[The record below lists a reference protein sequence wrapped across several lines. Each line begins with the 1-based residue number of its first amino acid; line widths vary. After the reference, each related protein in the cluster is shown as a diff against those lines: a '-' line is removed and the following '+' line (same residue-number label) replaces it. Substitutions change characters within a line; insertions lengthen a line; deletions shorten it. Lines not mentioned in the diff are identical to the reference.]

1 MSSFSPRPLLL
12 ILLLW
17 LAGLGAAGQFAK
29 IAVPLSEFGAL
40 YPDAGSGLG
49 WLLSLISV
57 VGIFLGM
64 TAGIIAAKIGYAKLL
79 IWAILLGAVVSAWQ
93 AQIPSFTGMLASR
106 LVEGFSHLVIV
117 VVAPTLIAQYSS
129 ARFRGM
135 AMAFWSTFFG
145 VSFAI
150 VAWFGLPFIS
160 SYGLGNLLLVHSIF
174 MGVLAGLL
182 LLAFRNSG
190 LHIPAS
196 DAALSVKNILRQHV
210 NAYRSP
216 NISAPALGWLFYTL
230 TFVSILAILPS
241 ILPAEGDAQLIGL
254 LPLISIAASL
264 VLVSFLLTF
273 TSAVSIVIVGFLLAV
288 GILLLALMGLPTS
301 IAFMGLFV
309 VLGLIQGAS
318 FAAVTQLN
326 SSTNN
331 RALANGAMAQ
341 MGNLGNTVGTPLL
354 FAVLGQ
360 FGITGLLLT
369 ICSLYAVGAALHLFL
384 LRIRHYN

>member
-1 MSSFSPRPLLL
+1 MTSFSSRPLIL
-12 ILLLW
+12 IMLLW

-29 IAVPLSEFGAL
+29 IAVPLGEFSAL

-64 TAGIIAAKIGYAKLL
+64 TAGIFAAKIGYAKLL
-79 IWAILLGAVVSAWQ
+79 IMALLLGAIVSAWQ

-106 LVEGFSHLVIV
+106 IVEGFSHLVIV
-117 VVAPTLIAQYSS
+117 VVAPTLIAQFSLD
-129 ARFRGM
+129 RFRGM

-145 VSFAI
+145 VAFAV
-150 VAWFGLPFIS
+150 VAWFGLPFIAL
-160 SYGLGNLLLVHSIF
+160 YGLGNLLLVHSIF
-174 MGVLAGLL
+174 MVVLAGLL

-190 LHIPAS
+190 LQIPAS
-196 DAALSVKNILRQHV
+196 DVAVSVKSILRQHV

-216 NISAPALGWLFYTL
+216 HISAPALGWLFYTI

-241 ILPAEGDAQLIGL
+241 VLPADGSSNLIGL
-254 LPLISIAASL
+254 LPLVSIGASL
-264 VLVSFLLTF
+264 VLVAYFLTV
-273 TSAVSIVIVGFLLAV
+273 TSAVNIVIAGFLLAV

-301 IAFMGLFV
+301 IAFIGLFV

-318 FAAVTQLN
+318 FASVTQLN
-326 SSTNN
+326 SNTND

-354 FAVLGQ
+354 LAILGL

-369 ICSLYAVGAALHLFL
+369 ICGLYAAGAALHLYL
-384 LRIRHYN
+384 LRMRHGN